1 VKLTFATQ
9 NKHKFEEAQAV
20 LSKHNIQVEQLSV
33 SKVEDKEK
41 PMHEIAMSAAQQL
54 ANKHKKPIMV
64 DDTGI
69 FFTAYNNFPGANP
82 RLMFGCL
89 GYEGLLKL
97 LAGKSRDACFLCC
110 VGFCMPKK
118 KPMLF
123 EGKLEGHI
131 TLVPFNMEKDVM
143 PYERIFVPKGKTHTL
158 SSMTREQKNEI
169 SHRAQAFE
177 KLAAYLLKNR
187 L

>member
-1 VKLTFATQ
+1 MKLTFATQ

-20 LSKHNIQVEQLSV
+20 LSKHGIKLEQLSV
-33 SKVEDKEK
+33 GKGEDKAK
-41 PMHEIAMSAAQQL
+41 SIREIAMSAAQQL
-54 ANKHKKPIMV
+54 ANDYKKPMIV

-82 RLMFGCL
+82 RLMFDCL

-97 LAGKSRDACFLCC
+97 LAGKSRNAYFLCC
-110 VGFCMPKK
+110 VGFCMPEK
-118 KPMLF
+118 KPKVF

-131 TLVPFNMEKDVM
+131 TLVPFNMKKDVM
-143 PYERIFVPKGKTHTL
+143 PYERILVPKGATRTL

-177 KLAAYLLKNR
+177 KLAAYLLKDR